1 MYLHKHLHK
10 FCQRELSF
18 IHLYLI
24 ILFYFCVLSV
34 TLPCV
39 FIHIVMSVEHAF
51 LCSVQV
57 RRTDKINTEA
67 AYHGIDEYMLHV
79 EEWYQKHGMTHHVER
94 KRVFIATD
102 DPTVIKEA
110 RTKLVSI
117 WDRLY

>member
-1 MYLHKHLHK
+1 
-10 FCQRELSF
+10 
-18 IHLYLI
+18 
-24 ILFYFCVLSV
+24 
-34 TLPCV
+34 
-39 FIHIVMSVEHAF
+39 MSVEHAF

-79 EEWYQKHGMTHHVER
+79 EEWYQKHGMTHHIER